1 MTTLAK
7 GIEDHEGIARVGAC
21 AEAPRD
27 GNLEALKKARER
39 ERYKA
44 ICQEMKSILQL
55 EKEVA
60 ANKAKIRKEILEISQ
75 GERMEYGI
83 KISWRVYKG
92 SIDYKKLVDDYD
104 ISEEVKETYRKS
116 NREYFEVRSY

>member
-1 MTTLAK
+1 MMSVQQT
-7 GIEDHEGIARVGAC
+7 ISF
-21 AEAPRD
+21 
-27 GNLEALKKARER
+27 ER

-44 ICQEMKSILQL
+44 LCESMRSTLQL

-60 ANKAKIRKEILEISQ
+60 ASKEKLRKELLEISG

-83 KISWRVYKG
+83 KISWRISKG
-92 SIDYKKLVDDYD
+92 SIDYKRLVDDYD
-104 ISEEVKETYRKS
+104 ISEDVKETYRKE